1 MHVGEEIKLRGTGQ
15 VAVTDPVARTTRY
28 DAGPG
33 RTVTLSPTKVGHW
46 TYVWEN
52 GRTGDFTVDPAS
64 AVTLT
69 EPDAMEAVGT
79 DEDRDRLAALCDAKS
94 EPVLSDDDL
103 DAILSEAAVGDTYNF
118 NAAAAAGW
126 RVKAARAARMTSYSV
141 GDMSVNGEQ
150 IFAHSMEMVNLY
162 EGAGS
167 TVGGSSRKQLRS
179 VRVGIDY
186 DERIQPTPFR

>member
-1 MHVGEEIKLRGTGQ
+1 MLVGEEIKLRGTGR
-15 VAVTDPVARTTRY
+15 VIVTDPTGKEKAY
-28 DAGPG
+28 EAGPG
-33 RTVTLSPTKVGHW
+33 RTVTLEPTKIGTW
-46 TYVWEN
+46 SYEWEN
-52 GRTGDFTVDPAS
+52 GRTDTFPVNAATSLVVSPPEPMA
-64 AVTLT
+64 AV
-69 EPDAMEAVGT
+69 AQ
-79 DEDRDRLAALCDAKS
+79 DEDRDRLAALVDAKS

-141 GDMSVNGEQ
+141 GDMSVNAEQ
-150 IFAHSMEMVNLY
+150 IFTHTMEMVNLY

-179 VRVGIDY
+179 VRVTIDY